1 VVAEFVAEAADGEG
15 GGVVQDGG
23 VVVVEV
29 CFAVDGAGGYWGRI
43 SSASRTGWKVGMSFS
58 RLL

>member
-29 CFAVDGAGGYWGRI
+29 CFAVDGAGGY
-43 SSASRTGWKVGMSFS
+43 
-58 RLL
+58 